1 MTDVTRAPRV
11 GLGRGDQM
19 LSNQDEPPID
29 YVVRNLSSDRKFTN
43 TPSHPTWHRR
53 KIWLMSTVAVC
64 VLSPSVALAG
74 QANGS
79 LHVGITIVGPKNGG
93 DNKAAETSG
102 ASVKKAEQKTK
113 RSGVRAGGTTIGQ

>member
-1 MTDVTRAPRV
+1 
-11 GLGRGDQM
+11 M

-29 YVVRNLSSDRKFTN
+29 YVVQDLSSDRRFTN
-43 TPSHPTWHRR
+43 APSHPTWHRR

-113 RSGVRAGGTTIGQ
+113 RSGVRAGRTTLGQ